1 MITKFKDFLNE
12 DRHFVD
18 KKYYD
23 MESDFEPLEKKLQE
37 IYYNELEKLYQTNL
51 RKYRLVLDILKT
63 NKILNDSLSKKKPP
77 FSYFKSLL
85 KSSEPELKINLKN
98 LKGLIEDEF
107 SI

>member
-51 RKYRLVLDILKT
+51 DKYKLILDILKS
-63 NKILNDSLSKKKPP
+63 NKMLNNRKTS
-77 FSYFKSLL
+77 FSYFKGLL
-85 KSSEPELKINLKN
+85 KLSKIELKTNLKN
-98 LKGLIEDEF
+98 LKSLIEDEF

>member
-37 IYYNELEKLYQTNL
+37 IYYNELEKLYQTDL
-51 RKYRLVLDILKT
+51 KKYRLVLDILKT
-63 NKILNDSLSKKKPP
+63 NKILNDSLSKKKSP
-77 FSYFKSLL
+77 FSYFKGLL
-85 KSSEPELKINLKN
+85 KLSESELKTNLKN
-98 LKGLIEDEF
+98 LKRLIEDEF